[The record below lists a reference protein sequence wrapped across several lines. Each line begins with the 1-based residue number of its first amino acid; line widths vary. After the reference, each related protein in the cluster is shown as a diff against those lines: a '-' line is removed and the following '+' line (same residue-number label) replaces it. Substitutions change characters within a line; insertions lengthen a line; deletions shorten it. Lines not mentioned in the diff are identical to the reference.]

1 MYFTTMDWGSLLYTF
16 EFIFI
21 WLYNM
26 DQREIIM
33 KNLERIRSRK
43 LNKEEFTNEYLKLK
57 RQSATYR
64 AEKIYPTTVS
74 ERPENNSKNRY
85 KDILPYDHSRVKLS
99 FITSD
104 KDSDYINANFIK
116 GVYEPR
122 TYIATQGPLSTTVV
136 DFWRMIWEYKILIIV
151 MACMEFEMGKKKCER
166 YWVDVD
172 ESPLQLGP
180 FFISCEAEEKRKEYV
195 IRKLKVKLNDSEI
208 RSVYHF
214 HYKNWP
220 DHDVPSSI
228 NSIFEFINEMHCY
241 QVHND
246 APICVHCSA
255 GCGRTGVICA
265 IDYTWTLLKDS
276 ILPVNFSIFNIIQE
290 MRTQRPLL
298 VQTQGQYKLVY
309 DAVIELFKRQI
320 EAFSNQTDPVTVETE
335 VNQPAANIPQDPH
348 MEKSSVKQPNSSA
361 QGEQKKSQCS
371 GHDAQSLDNLDKNRD
386 GASLVR
392 PALSVGALSPSAN
405 RNTGWDSWL
414 ANQPLHKHHSLDFNY
429 CFWTDPLLTLKMGD
443 KTGIGLDTKVHP
455 TQIKSTPLQSV
466 SQKTL
471 QPLTNM
477 DSGSGQCGGFQL
489 DSSLSSKLSNN
500 TPHCK
505 LRNLCHQ
512 HCIWSSEDPY
522 FSSLSSEEPCSPA
535 LPESSLSPP
544 TTVSSSLSLATAFAA
559 QSLESPE
566 PSCSLEGIPP
576 AQDTHPLDAEESVC
590 QSSPQQDEDIPP
602 PLPERTPESFIIL
615 GEDNELQQLDK
626 PLLAAS
632 DHQLSSKND
641 KIKISTEWN
650 SMSQLKHFDDSVRL
664 RPSKS
669 GKLQRPRSEFHWSRS
684 SSPPTPPLPERTPE
698 SFFLA
703 DEDSCS
709 SVTNIVVNPGDLQIK
724 STNVPTKETKGF
736 RRSKSL
742 KILRN
747 VKNSI
752 WSSPSLVRPPEH
764 DQSNHHSS
772 LLSLGF
778 ANRFSRPRGPR
789 NPPPNWNV

>member
-1 MYFTTMDWGSLLYTF
+1 
-16 EFIFI
+16 
-21 WLYNM
+21 M

-43 LNKEEFTNEYLKLK
+43 LNMEEFTNEYLKLK

-74 ERPENNSKNRY
+74 ERPENNNKNRY

-166 YWVDVD
+166 YWVGVD

-180 FFISCEAEEKRKEYV
+180 FFISCEAEEKRKAYV

-208 RSVYHF
+208 RSAYHF

-228 NSIFEFINEMHCY
+228 NSIFEFINEIRCY
-241 QVHND
+241 QAHND
-246 APICVHCSA
+246 VPICVHCSA

-276 ILPVNFSIFNIIQE
+276 ILPVNFSIFNMIQE

-309 DAVIELFKRQI
+309 DAVIELFERQI
-320 EAFSNQTDPVTVETE
+320 EGFSDHSDPVIVETE
-335 VNQPAANIPQDPH
+335 INHPAANIPQEQ
-348 MEKSSVKQPNSSA
+348 MEKSIKQPNSSA
-361 QGEQKKSQCS
+361 QEEQEKSQCS
-371 GHDAQSLDNLDKNRD
+371 GCDTQSLDILDRNRD
-386 GASLVR
+386 GASFIR
-392 PALSVGALSPSAN
+392 PALSVGTLSPNAS

-414 ANQPLHKHHSLDFNY
+414 ANQPLHKRHSLDFNY
-429 CFWTDPLLTLKMGD
+429 CFWTDPLLTLKMD
-443 KTGIGLDTKVHP
+443 DRTGIGFHTKVHP
-455 TQIKSTPLQSV
+455 TQSKSTPFQSV

-471 QPLTNM
+471 QPLTKM

-489 DSSLSSKLSNN
+489 DSSLSGKLSNN
-500 TPHCK
+500 APCCK
-505 LRNLCHQ
+505 LRNLCRQ

-535 LPESSLSPP
+535 LPESALSPLR
-544 TTVSSSLSLATAFAA
+544 TVSSSSSAVVFTA

-566 PSCSLEGIPP
+566 PSYPLFNPP
-576 AQDTHPLDAEESVC
+576 AQDTCPLDAEELVC
-590 QSSPQQDEDIPP
+590 QTSSQQDEDIPP

-615 GEDNELQQLDK
+615 GEENELQQLDK
-626 PLLAAS
+626 PLSAAS
-632 DHQLSSKND
+632 DHQLPSKNN
-641 KIKISTEWN
+641 KINISTEWN
-650 SMSQLKHFDDSVRL
+650 SMSQLSLSDASVRL
-664 RPSKS
+664 RLSKS
-669 GKLQRPRSEFHWSRS
+669 GKLQRPRSEFHWNRS

-698 SFFLA
+698 SFLLA
-703 DEDSCS
+703 DEAL
-709 SVTNIVVNPGDLQIK
+709 NLGDLQIK
-724 STNVPTKETKGF
+724 STNVPTRETKGF

-747 VKNSI
+747 MKNSI
-752 WSSPSLVRPPEH
+752 WSPPSLVRAPEH

-772 LLSLGF
+772 ILSLGF
-778 ANRFSRPRGPR
+778 ANRFSKPKGPR
-789 NPPPNWNV
+789 NPPPNWNI